1 MAEEIAGEDRES
13 GINPEI
19 ESRFMEIN
27 NIKIYKEIRKMEKLG
42 EKKLRLLSVNLKGK
56 SEKELVQLTKKIN
69 KMTDLYKNVI
79 RKLMKRAKKLAEF
92 SEDLEMKES
101 ADYDFYEMVMK
112 NIIILKNFE
121 STYRCFILEL
131 MYKNQEIKVYKQKKE
146 IKKFKKIVMDK

>member
-1 MAEEIAGEDRES
+1 MAEEIAVEDRES

-42 EKKLRLLSVNLKGK
+42 EKKLRLLLISLKGK
-56 SEKELVQLTKKIN
+56 SGKELGQLTKKIN
-69 KMTDLYKNVI
+69 KMTDLYKDVI

-131 MYKNQEIKVYKQKKE
+131 MYKNQEIKIYKQKKE
-146 IKKFKKIVMDK
+146 IKKLKKIVMDK

>member
-1 MAEEIAGEDRES
+1 MAEEIAVEDRES

-42 EKKLRLLSVNLKGK
+42 EKKLRLLLISLKGK
-56 SEKELVQLTKKIN
+56 SGKELGQLTKKIN

-131 MYKNQEIKVYKQKKE
+131 MYKNQEIKIYKQKKE
-146 IKKFKKIVMDK
+146 IKKLKKIVMDK

>member
-1 MAEEIAGEDRES
+1 MEEEIALEDRES

-146 IKKFKKIVMDK
+146 IKKLKKIVMDK

>member
-1 MAEEIAGEDRES
+1 MAEEIAVEDRES

-42 EKKLRLLSVNLKGK
+42 EKKLRLLSVSLKGK
-56 SEKELVQLTKKIN
+56 SGKELGQLTKKIN
-69 KMTDLYKNVI
+69 KMTDLYKDVI

-131 MYKNQEIKVYKQKKE
+131 MYKNQEIKIYKQKKE
-146 IKKFKKIVMDK
+146 IKKLKKIVMDK

>member
-19 ESRFMEIN
+19 ESRFIEIN

-42 EKKLRLLSVNLKGK
+42 EKKLRLLSVSLKGK
-56 SEKELVQLTKKIN
+56 SGKELGQLTKKIN

-146 IKKFKKIVMDK
+146 IKKLKKIVMDK

>member
-42 EKKLRLLSVNLKGK
+42 EKKLRLLSVSLKGK
-56 SEKELVQLTKKIN
+56 SGKELGQLTKKIN

-146 IKKFKKIVMDK
+146 IKKLKKIVMDK

>member
-1 MAEEIAGEDRES
+1 MAEEIAVEDRES

-56 SEKELVQLTKKIN
+56 SGKELGQLTKKIN

-112 NIIILKNFE
+112 NIIIFKNFE
-121 STYRCFILEL
+121 KHIQMFYLGI
-131 MYKNQEIKVYKQKKE
+131 NV
-146 IKKFKKIVMDK
+146 

>member
-42 EKKLRLLSVNLKGK
+42 EKKLRLLLVNLKGK
-56 SEKELVQLTKKIN
+56 SGKELGQLTKKIN
-69 KMTDLYKNVI
+69 KMTDLYKNVV

-92 SEDLEMKES
+92 SEDLEMKEP

-121 STYRCFILEL
+121 STYRCFVLEL
-131 MYKNQEIKVYKQKKE
+131 MYKNQEIKAYKQKKE
-146 IKKFKKIVMDK
+146 IKELKKAIMNK